1 MSTSGPAV
9 PGTSVPVR
17 VQPATL
23 ASAPGSAAF
32 FIVMRR
38 MRVPLIVLI
47 VSFAVSVLGLTLIE
61 GQSPEGPWRM
71 NAFDAFYFMSYTA
84 TSIGFGEIPRA
95 FNAAQR
101 MWVTVS
107 IYLTVVTW
115 AYAIGTLLALL
126 QDAGFKR
133 ALAQQRLRRR
143 VNRIVEP
150 FWVMAGF
157 GQSGQLLGQWLDA
170 LGHRF
175 VAVDLQAEP
184 IEQAELG
191 SFQSDVPGLVA
202 DARDPGVL
210 ALAGLDRPDCAGV
223 LALTDD
229 DEANL
234 AILMA
239 ASVLRPDLPVI
250 ARATDRQ
257 IAARMSAFGSPTV
270 INPFDCFGDHF
281 RVELRA
287 PAAEQLAHWL
297 MSAPGDPLPQ
307 RSHQISAGHWIVCGY
322 GRFGSE
328 LARDLRDAG
337 IEIVAIDPDAAAA
350 TDLPAG
356 VSVLRGDGTDP
367 DILAQA
373 RLAQAAGFVA
383 GTDNDITNLS
393 LVEAARRINP
403 SIYIVARQN
412 RPTNAA
418 LFGAMDLDLTMVPS
432 RVVAEEAIARIGT
445 PNLNHFLQALPRHD
459 DAWAAGLIERIVA
472 ASGEGSPDLWSVAIT
487 PAGAPAL
494 CRAMAGSPVTVAD
507 LLRDPLDREQSLPA
521 TALMLM
527 RNDGMELAPADDV
540 RIETGDTLLFAGRV
554 DAIGSQ
560 QAMLQDDEV
569 TGYLLTGRRV
579 ASSWV
584 LGRLLG
590 SR

>member
-1 MSTSGPAV
+1 M
-9 PGTSVPVR
+9 
-17 VQPATL
+17 
-23 ASAPGSAAF
+23 
-32 FIVMRR
+32 
-38 MRVPLIVLI
+38 PLIVLI
-47 VSFAVSVLGLTLIE
+47 LAFSVSVLGLTLIE
-61 GQSPEGPWRM
+61 GSSPQGPWRM

-84 TSIGFGEIPRA
+84 TTIGFGEIPRS

-101 MWVTVS
+101 MWVTFS

-115 AYAIGTLLALL
+115 AYAIGALLALL
-126 QDAGFKR
+126 QDAGLRR
-133 ALAQQRLRRR
+133 AVAQQRLRRR

-175 VAVDLQAEP
+175 VAIDLQPEP
-184 IEQAELG
+184 VELAELG
-191 SFQSDVPGLVA
+191 SFRADVPGLVA
-202 DARDPGVL
+202 DARDPQ
-210 ALAGLDRPDCAGV
+210 ALICAGISRPECAGV
-223 LALTDD
+223 LALTGD
-229 DEANL
+229 DESNL

-250 ARATDRQ
+250 ARTTDRR
-257 IAARMSAFGSPTV
+257 IATRMSAFGSPTI
-270 INPFDCFGDHF
+270 INPYDCFGDHF

-287 PAAEQLAHWL
+287 PAVEQLAHWL
-297 MSAPGDPLPQ
+297 ASAPGEPLPQ
-307 RSHQISAGHWIVCGY
+307 RSHQIAQGHWIVCGY
-322 GRFGSE
+322 GRFGAE

-337 IEIVAIDPDAAAA
+337 IEIVAVDPDPALEASQQ
-350 TDLPAG
+350 AG
-356 VSVLRGDGTDP
+356 VSVLSGDGTDP
-367 DILAQA
+367 AILAQA

-412 RPTNAA
+412 HPMNAS
-418 LFGAMDLDLTMVPS
+418 LFDAMDLDLTMVPS
-432 RVVAEEAIARIGT
+432 RVVAQEAVARIGT
-445 PNLNHFLQALPRHD
+445 PNLLRFLQALQHQD

-472 ASGEGSPDLWSVAIT
+472 ASGEGSPDLWSLTLT

-494 CRAMAGSPVTVAD
+494 CRALALGPVTIAD
-507 LLRDPLDREQSLPA
+507 LLRDPLDREQALPV
-521 TALMLM
+521 TALMLVRDDDAM
-527 RNDGMELAPADDV
+527 LAPAAEIAV
-540 RIETGDTLLFAGRV
+540 EEGDLLLLAGRA

-569 TGYLLTGRRV
+569 ATYLLTGRRV

-584 LGRLLG
+584 LRRLLG
-590 SR
+590 TR